1 MSLPDDS
8 KAAFLRKRT
17 IEQRS
22 RRRSAS
28 RIAAAQSPEYL
39 IVKPTVAMTIL

>member
-17 IEQRS
+17 IEQ
-22 RRRSAS
+22 
-28 RIAAAQSPEYL
+28 IAAATGKQDSGG
-39 IVKPTVAMTIL
+39 TIARIFDC